1 MAIVYHLGY
10 IYNLNSEIAST
21 ELTEG
26 LGWSCYKSHR
36 PLVFSALNSVSL
48 GSKNPQVQNIWWAEW
63 AGFFFGFFWFKD
75 FIYPGKAVGFR
86 QFTRP
91 FPACGISISRDIYT

>member
-1 MAIVYHLGY
+1 MTIVYHLGY

-26 LGWSCYKSHR
+26 SGWSCYKTHR
-36 PLVFSALNSVSL
+36 PSVFSALNSVSL

-63 AGFFFGFFWFKD
+63 AVLVFLVCSTLNVSLPGFNSPIW
-75 FIYPGKAVGFR
+75 
-86 QFTRP
+86 
-91 FPACGISISRDIYT
+91 